1 MWDRTWRAL
10 LGVVLCLGAGES
22 YRQLVTLPQET
33 LAPAPPVEEP
43 FADVSFG
50 QEWYDGAQYGY
61 RRGFVQGMSETAF
74 GGELPATRAMA
85 MTMLWR
91 MAGRPEI
98 LGPSGFSDVE
108 PDSWYTPAAV
118 WAETRGVLLGYGDG
132 TVRPQE
138 KVTREQLQKMLE
150 RCLGRGQVEVFRAVV
165 QPKGGG
171 EGMTRGELTQILM
184 ELWEG
189 EG

>member
-1 MWDRTWRAL
+1 MGSNLAGAVGGRAL
-10 LGVVLCLGAGES
+10 PWGGGELPPAGD
-22 YRQLVTLPQET
+22 
-33 LAPAPPVEEP
+33 PAPGDP
-43 FADVSFG
+43 G
-50 QEWYDGAQYGY
+50 
-61 RRGFVQGMSETAF
+61 ETAF

-85 MTMLWR
+85 VTMLWR
-91 MAGRPEI
+91 MAGRPEV

-108 PDSWYTPAAV
+108 PDSWYTPSAV

-150 RCLGRGQVEVFRAVV
+150 RCLGRGQVEVFRAVA
-165 QPKGGG
+165 QPEGGG

-189 EG
+189 ER